1 MAPRITL
8 QNPRTGEMR
17 RVKVGWSWT
26 LFLLSDFF
34 GLPLFLRGLNS
45 WGAAVLTLWAVSVLA
60 PDVEP
65 VTVLAGIGLH
75 IWLGL
80 KGNEMIARKCLA
92 RGWILAERD
101 DDAARFARMKW
112 GLVPVASETAWMA

>member
-1 MAPRITL
+1 MALRITL

-45 WGAAVLTLWAVSVLA
+45 WGAAVLALWAVSVLA
-60 PDVEP
+60 PDGESVA
-65 VTVLAGIGLH
+65 VFAGVGLH

-80 KGNEMIARKCLA
+80 KGNEMIARKCLD
-92 RGWILAERD
+92 RGWVFADGD
-101 DDAARFARMKW
+101 DDAARLAQMKW
-112 GLVPVASETAWMA
+112 GLAPAL